1 MSTAKHF
8 DRIACAALA
17 LALVLTLLFA
27 NSEALGLPITAA
39 HAAPGY
45 VSRLFDTSRV
55 HTLDIVM
62 DDWDGFLA
70 TCENEEYSPCAV
82 VIDGDAARNVAIRAK
97 GNTSLRDVAR
107 YGNDR
112 YSFKIEFDHYD
123 SANTWHGLDKL
134 SLNNLISD
142 DSMLKDYTVYQLMNE
157 FGVAAPLCSYVWV
170 TVNGADWGLYLAV
183 EAVEDAFLARNYGND
198 AGELYKP
205 DSADMGGG
213 RGNGRD
219 FDADDFRRRMEEQ
232 GADLPQLPDG
242 DAAPQPD
249 AAAPEQPDAAA
260 PEQPDAAAPEQPD
273 AAASEGPQDT
283 DPPQGAAPDGSTPPE
298 LPAGEPPADFGEQPP
313 AAPDGT
319 TDFAP
324 PNGELP
330 QGTIPQGG
338 DRPQWPNG
346 ERPQR
351 PDGEMPWAD
360 GEMPQQPDGTADGDA
375 GFGRGPGGAGMGQR
389 PGGMGGDMGGDRGG
403 MGGGPNMAAD
413 DVLLRY
419 SSDDAA
425 DYPNIFDNAK
435 TDVTAADEQRLLTA
449 LKTLNGGTDADPATA
464 VDTAAVLR
472 YFVVHGFV
480 CNGDSYTGS
489 IVHNYYL
496 HEQDGRL
503 SMIPWDYN
511 LAFGGFGGGSTAQES
526 IAAPVSSGTVED
538 RPMLAWI
545 FADTAYTEQYYTLYQ
560 QFIDECCADGR
571 LAALIDDT
579 AALIAPYVERDPTKF
594 CTTDAFTAGVE
605 QLQTF
610 CADRLASVQ
619 AQLSDL
625 A

>member
-1 MSTAKHF
+1 MSTSRHF

-17 LALVLTLLFA
+17 LALVLVLLFA
-27 NSEALGLPITAA
+27 NSKALGLPLTAA

-62 DDWDGFLA
+62 DDWDSFLA
-70 TCENEEYSPCAV
+70 ECENEEYAPCAV
-82 VIDGDAARNVAIRAK
+82 IIDGDAARNVAIRAK

-123 SANTWHGLDKL
+123 SGNTWHGLDKL
-134 SLNNLISD
+134 SLNNLIQD

-157 FGVAAPLCSYVWV
+157 FGVAAPLSSYVWV

-219 FDADDFRRRMEEQ
+219 FDAEEFQRRMEEQ
-232 GADLPQLPDG
+232 GVDLPQLPNAATPEQADAA
-242 DAAPQPD
+242 AAPQPGTD
-249 AAAPEQPDAAA
+249 APVP
-260 PEQPDAAAPEQPD
+260 
-273 AAASEGPQDT
+273 
-283 DPPQGAAPDGSTPPE
+283 PDGETPPE
-298 LPAGEPPADFGEQPP
+298 FPSGEPPADFDGQLP
-313 AAPDGT
+313 AAPDGE
-319 TDFAP
+319 TDPAP
-324 PNGELP
+324 PDGEMP
-330 QGTIPQGG
+330 QETMPQNG
-338 DRPQWPNG
+338 DRPQWPDG

-351 PDGEMPWAD
+351 PDGEMPWAE
-360 GEMPQQPDGTADGDA
+360 GEMPQRPDGAADGGT

-389 PGGMGGDMGGDRGG
+389 PGGMGGDMGDGRGG
-403 MGGGPNMAAD
+403 MNGGPNMSAD
-413 DVLLRY
+413 DVLLKY
-419 SSDDAA
+419 SGDDAA

-435 TDVTAADEQRLLTA
+435 TDVTAADEQRLLAA
-449 LKTLNGGTDADPATA
+449 LKTLNGGTDADPADA

-526 IAAPVSSGTVED
+526 IAAPVSSGTVDD

-545 FADTAYTEQYYTLYQ
+545 FADESWTAQYYTLYQ

-594 CTTDAFTAGVE
+594 CTTEAFEAGVE
-605 QLQTF
+605 DLQAF

-619 AQLSDL
+619 AQLADL